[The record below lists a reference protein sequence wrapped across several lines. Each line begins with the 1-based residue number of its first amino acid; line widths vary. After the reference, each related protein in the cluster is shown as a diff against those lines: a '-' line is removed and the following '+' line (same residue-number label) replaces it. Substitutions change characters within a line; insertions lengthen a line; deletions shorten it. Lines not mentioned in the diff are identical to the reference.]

1 MAGNDAGRESIRGI
15 VEVLLIPNR
24 DLEVLQSF
32 NSRGKITVSAYVRMD
47 TPEHRESAVSEF
59 IQQMQSRLD
68 ECGSSPECREALK
81 EDMEIV
87 GLYLRTNG
95 HRDQAGL
102 AIFSCAAELFWRVY
116 PLPVALPNRVS
127 VGPEFDLEPL
137 RRFAGKRRPS

>member
-1 MAGNDAGRESIRGI
+1 MAGNDAGEEQTRAI

-32 NSRGKITVSAYVRMD
+32 DSRGKITVSAYVRMD

-59 IQQMQSRLD
+59 VQQMQSRLD

-87 GLYLRTNG
+87 DLYLRTNG

-116 PLPVALPNRVS
+116 PLPVALPTQVS

-137 RRFAGKRRPS
+137 KQGTMQRRPS